1 MKTNVAALVAGIA
14 LVCALSAC
22 GGGGDGA
29 TAPIAAKQPTPAPAK
44 TILIEEYGDST
55 THGLQIFNGVA
66 SVTPNSEPVV
76 LQQLLQQQFGP
87 AVTVS
92 NEGVDGTEAAQL
104 LNGTDKKHLAW
115 DQQMTASKA
124 DIVTLNFMRNDSFY
138 NSVPQ
143 PGLPQTSPEEYGRIL
158 TQLVQIAR
166 AHGKQVVLYEPNPVA
181 FPEGNAAMLK
191 YLEQLKK
198 VVIEQQV
205 PVVFNWEYSQ
215 GLADYPSLLSDG
227 VHPTDALYRRNA
239 EWAAQ
244 VLAPMI
250 QALLR

>member
-1 MKTNVAALVAGIA
+1 MKTNLAALVAGMA

-22 GGGGDGA
+22 GGGGDGG
-29 TAPIAAKQPTPAPAK
+29 TAPTVAKQPTPAPTK
-44 TILIEEYGDST
+44 TVLIEEYGDST

-66 SVTPNSEPVV
+66 SVTPNSEPAV
-76 LQQLLQQQFGP
+76 LQQLLQQQFGA

-92 NEGVDGTEAAQL
+92 NEGVDGAEAAQL
-104 LNGTDKKHLAW
+104 LNGTDKKHAPW
-115 DQQMTASKA
+115 DQQMAASKA

-143 PGLPQTSPEEYGRIL
+143 AGLPQESPEEYGRIL
-158 TQLVQIAR
+158 TQLVQVAR

-181 FPEGNAAMLK
+181 FPEGNVAMLA
-191 YLEQLKK
+191 YLDQLKK
-198 VVIEQQV
+198 VVVAQQV

-227 VHPTDALYRRNA
+227 VHPVDALYRYNA

-244 VLAPMI
+244 VVAPMV
-250 QALLR
+250 QSLLR

>member
-55 THGLQIFNGVA
+55 THGLQIFSGVA
-66 SVTPNSEPVV
+66 SVTPNSEPAI

-87 AVTVS
+87 SVTVA
-92 NEGVDGTEAAQL
+92 NEGIDGTAAAQL
-104 LNGTDKKHLAW
+104 LNGTDKKHAPW
-115 DQQMTASKA
+115 DQQMAASKA

-143 PGLPQTSPEEYGRIL
+143 PGLPQTSPEEYGRIF

-227 VHPTDALYRRNA
+227 VHPADALYRHNA

-244 VLAPMI
+244 VLAPMV
-250 QALLR
+250 QSLLR